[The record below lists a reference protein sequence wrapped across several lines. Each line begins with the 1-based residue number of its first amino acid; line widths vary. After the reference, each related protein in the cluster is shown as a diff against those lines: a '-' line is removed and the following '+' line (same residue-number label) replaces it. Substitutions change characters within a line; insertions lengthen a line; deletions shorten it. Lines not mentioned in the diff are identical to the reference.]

1 MSTPKKNKDK
11 KKSRSILE
19 DEIFKIMKLSMKE
32 ALDKAIDD
40 LLKDWKQHINPIIT
54 RDETAFGRLSFFYA
68 IFSGSFSLRIT
79 KSRKRTAVS

>member
-40 LLKDWKQHINPIIT
+40 LLKDWK
-54 RDETAFGRLSFFYA
+54 
-68 IFSGSFSLRIT
+68 
-79 KSRKRTAVS
+79 